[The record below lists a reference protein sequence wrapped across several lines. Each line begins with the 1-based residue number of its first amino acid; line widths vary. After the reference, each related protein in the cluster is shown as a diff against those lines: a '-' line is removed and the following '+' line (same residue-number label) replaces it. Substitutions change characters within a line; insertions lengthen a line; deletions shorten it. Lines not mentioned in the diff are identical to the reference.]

1 MKKTILSILLLASFT
16 FTFAQKNPFEQ
27 FSDMDGVTS
36 VYISKTMLSLIP
48 KNSKMDYGGV
58 KVGGFLNKLT
68 SILILTS
75 EDKKIAPQMLSMA
88 NERVKGRD
96 YELLMRV
103 KSDDNELSH
112 LMKCM
117 SDLPQAQQEVIRL
130 RHFADLSIREIA
142 ETTRQTETN
151 IRQLLSRARRAM
163 KEKLNRN
170 GNEYK

>member
-103 KSDDNELSH
+103 KSDDNDNINFF
-112 LMKCM
+112 MKGKPE
-117 SDLPQAQQEVIRL
+117 D
-130 RHFADLSIREIA
+130 IRELIMIVA
-142 ETTRQTETN
+142 GNDGENVVMQFLGNFTLQDIQQMTEGFN
-151 IRQLLSRARRAM
+151 
-163 KEKLNRN
+163 K
-170 GNEYK
+170 

>member
-58 KVGGFLNKLT
+58 KVGSFLNKLS

-103 KSDDNELSH
+103 KSDDNDNINFF
-112 LMKCM
+112 MKGKPE
-117 SDLPQAQQEVIRL
+117 D
-130 RHFADLSIREIA
+130 IRELIMIVA
-142 ETTRQTETN
+142 GNDGENVVMQFLGNFTLQDIQQMTEGFN
-151 IRQLLSRARRAM
+151 
-163 KEKLNRN
+163 K
-170 GNEYK
+170 